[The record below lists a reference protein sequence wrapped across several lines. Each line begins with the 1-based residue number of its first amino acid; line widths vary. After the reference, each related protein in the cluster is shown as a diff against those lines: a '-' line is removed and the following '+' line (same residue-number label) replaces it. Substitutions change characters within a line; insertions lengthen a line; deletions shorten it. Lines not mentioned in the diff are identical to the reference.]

1 MSLLSRISTLV
12 LTAGMLVSS
21 IGIPVNRHFCMNR
34 LKDVKLFTEA
44 ESCLIEAA
52 GVSFLMCQ
60 AETSSAGDDNDCC
73 KDTRELVKI
82 DNAQNQISQV
92 ELDRLFPV
100 YVPVSFSPVLIYDG
114 EIFSPAVNN
123 YHKPPPVVSL
133 SKRVEFHSL
142 LI

>member
-1 MSLLSRISTLV
+1 MSLSSRISTLI

-34 LKDVKLFTEA
+34 LKDVKLFTDAKSCINEA
-44 ESCLIEAA
+44 
-52 GVSFLMCQ
+52 GDMSFMMCQ
-60 AETSSAGDDNDCC
+60 VETSSAGKDNDCC

-100 YVPVSFSPVLIYDG
+100 YVPVSFSPVLIHNG

-123 YHKPPPVVSL
+123 YHQPPPVLSP